1 MSVDFHSPATAS
13 VLTEDGAVGTSG
25 RDTIVW
31 GLVVGAGAD
40 AATAT
45 LYAGTSTGG
54 TKQLVGKCV
63 TANDSVSVDIGA
75 RGAYFSGGC
84 YLDLT
89 GTTPD
94 ITVVYSQSNE

>member
-1 MSVDFHSPATAS
+1 MSVDFHSPATSA
-13 VLTEDGAVGTSG
+13 VLTADGAVGTSG

-31 GLVVGAGAD
+31 SVIVGAGAD

-63 TANDSVSVDIGA
+63 TVNHSVSLDTGV
-75 RGAYFSGGC
+75 RGLYFSGGC

>member
-1 MSVDFHSPATAS
+1 MAVDFHSVATS
-13 VLTEDGAVGTSG
+13 DVLTQDGVVGTSG
-25 RDTIVW
+25 RDTIVYS
-31 GLVVGAGAD
+31 VTVGAGAD

-45 LYAGTSTGG
+45 LYTGTSISG
-54 TKQLVGKCV
+54 TPRIVVKSA
-63 TANDSVSVDIGA
+63 TANQSETANCGS
-75 RGAYFSGGC
+75 RGLFFEGGC

>member
-1 MSVDFHSPATAS
+1 MSVDFHSPATAV
-13 VLTEDGAVGTSG
+13 VLTADGAIGTSG

-31 GLVVGAGAD
+31 GVVVGAGAD

-45 LYAGTSTGG
+45 LYAGTSTSG

-63 TANDSVSVDIGA
+63 TVNHSVPINTGS
-75 RGAYFSGGC
+75 RGLHFDGGC

-94 ITVVYSQSNE
+94 ITIVYSQSNE